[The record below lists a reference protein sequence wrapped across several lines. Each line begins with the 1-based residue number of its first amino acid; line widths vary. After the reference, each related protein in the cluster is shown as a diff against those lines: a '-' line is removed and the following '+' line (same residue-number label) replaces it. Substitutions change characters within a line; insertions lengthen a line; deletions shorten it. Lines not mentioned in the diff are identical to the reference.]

1 MSSGKKKGGLAAF
14 AKKKTAAAAVTE
26 AELLVKPAITVEDV
40 MRLREP
46 CAGKHSSLRHF
57 YVLSVNNIYIY
68 MLTKLTRKEYNRF
81 VLQWHGS
88 SPSVV
93 PWSCPPCRGLS
104 FFVQPSSF
112 AEC

>member
-46 CAGKHSSLRHF
+46 CAGRLSSLRHF
-57 YVLSVNNIYIY
+57 YVLSVNNILYLY
-68 MLTKLTRKEYNRF
+68 VNKAYKEG
-81 VLQWHGS
+81 V
-88 SPSVV
+88 
-93 PWSCPPCRGLS
+93 
-104 FFVQPSSF
+104 
-112 AEC
+112 